1 MEFIKKLK
9 GFEDFVSAKGA
20 SNESIKQAEETL
32 GLTFAK
38 EYKNYLRECGIATAD
53 GHEFTGITTSDR
65 LSVIS
70 TTQSARDKMD
80 NAPEGL
86 YVVERAQIDGI
97 LVWQSQDGTVYKTV
111 KGNVPEKIAKSL
123 AEYL

>member
-9 GFEDFVSAKGA
+9 KFEDFVSAKGA
-20 SNESIKQAEETL
+20 SEESIKQAEDTL
-32 GLTFAK
+32 GVAFAK
-38 EYKNYLRECGIATAD
+38 EYKDYLRECGIAAAD

-65 LSVIS
+65 LSVVS
-70 TTQSARDKMD
+70 VTESARNNMD
-80 NAPEGL
+80 NPPEGL

-97 LVWQSQDGTVYKTV
+97 LIWQAQDGTVYKTV
-111 KGNVPEKIAKSL
+111 KGNAPEEIAKSL